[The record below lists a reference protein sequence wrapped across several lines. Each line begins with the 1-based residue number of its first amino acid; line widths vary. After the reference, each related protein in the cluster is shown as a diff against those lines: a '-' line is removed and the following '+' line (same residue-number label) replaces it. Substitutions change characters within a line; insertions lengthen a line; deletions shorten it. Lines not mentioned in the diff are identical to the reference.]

1 MKREEFGSACVSI
14 KEAAELMHLSRATL
28 YRLRRSD
35 PRFPRFHKFGRS
47 SRIRLSDLESYI
59 AEAAEDRS

>member
-1 MKREEFGSACVSI
+1 MKREEFCSACVSI
-14 KEAAELMHLSRATL
+14 KEAAEIMHLSRASV

-47 SRIRLSDLESYI
+47 SRIRLSDLEKYI
-59 AEAAEDRS
+59 DRAAEDRS